1 MGYHHNDETSVYI
14 ISHYYVSNISWC
26 KFACFGDAALPRVN
40 VSVKPIEALPKLR
53 NFQVGILK
61 IS

>member
-1 MGYHHNDETSVYI
+1 
-14 ISHYYVSNISWC
+14 
-26 KFACFGDAALPRVN
+26 

-61 IS
+61 ISWFYQYLNEMHYKIKYTLFIIIMTGDCDISK